1 MNKLLSV
8 LLSSVIIASDLAC
21 LQLKNCLH
29 DGTTERGHTGIMKGG
44 GGFRKELIVTF
55 IFYLCL

>member
-29 DGTTERGHTGIMKGG
+29 DGTTERGHAGIMN